1 MYARSLIVAAV
12 TILFAASAT
21 ARPPRVTIDASSTY
35 DDGQNDRS
43 ASVVFDGRLD
53 TSWSEGQAG
62 AGVDE
67 WIEIDFGEFRE
78 ITSVFVW
85 GGEFSG
91 GAKQFAERNRLKVAE
106 LIVTT
111 DGGGQTH
118 TVEFGD
124 RYTHQE
130 VRVNA
135 QVRKTRLVIKEVYEG
150 SIFDNTHIAEIAFD
164 YPARVGEGSAAMSK
178 WKEGKAYET
187 ELAAFEAAL
196 DKAFEECKAGES
208 YSGNFKF
215 LANAA
220 VYGAPFMQQAVLD
233 QVPAGYRGAFLD
245 FDETAIKYLQK
256 LKDVNVIP
264 FLETGVARAM
274 GEDRF
279 WLEDLLKAFRAHEEL
294 ISSRRPTIPNWGVQ
308 GLEPGALNG
317 RGEPLSVDVNSSGL
331 VHVADTANNRVQWY
345 ATDGRLAGGMGR
357 EAGIAWSWF
366 GSEGDPYATGAAP
379 GDGSKEFEQ
388 PVYLAVGNY
397 DVLAVI
403 DSTKRVQTFD
413 EEGNALGDWV
423 IPSEVQILSGRGC
436 ATPIITWWG
445 DHFYFLLGREV
456 WGYQATG
463 EQVIK
468 FETSDEILAGVI
480 LDGRLLVRHVGSEV
494 MEYAVEDGFCQ
505 GKWLRKPVEDDGSE
519 DWDMATDAEDN
530 LYVATDAGWVYV
542 YNKRGKFDRKIQL
555 FTHPKNAMR
564 IAVSPGMETL
574 YVTAEDTVHRVDLSQ

>member
-12 TILFAASAT
+12 TILFAASAA
-21 ARPPRVTIDASSTY
+21 ARPPRVTIEASSAY
-35 DDGQNDRS
+35 DDGQTDRS
-43 ASVVFDGRLD
+43 AEVAFDGRLD

-91 GAKQFAERNRLKVAE
+91 GSKQYGERNRLKVAE

-124 RYTHQE
+124 RYTSQE

-150 SIFDNTHIAEIAFD
+150 SIFDNTHVAEIAFD
-164 YPARVGEGSAAMSK
+164 YPARMGEGAAAMSE
-178 WKEGKAYET
+178 WKEGKAYEA
-187 ELAAFEAAL
+187 ELVAYEEAL
-196 DKAFEECKAGES
+196 DKAFDECKVGEN
-208 YSGNFKF
+208 YSANFKF
-215 LANAA
+215 ISNAA
-220 VYGAPFMQQAVLD
+220 VYGAPYLQAAVLEH
-233 QVPAGYRGAFLD
+233 VPAGYRGAFME
-245 FDETAIKYLQK
+245 FDEVAIKYLQK

-264 FLETGVARAM
+264 YLETGVAKAM

-294 ISSRRPTIPNWGVQ
+294 ISSRRPTIPNWGVS

-317 RGEPLSVDVNSSGL
+317 RGEPLAVDVNSSGL

-379 GDGSKEFEQ
+379 GDGAKEFEQ

-397 DVLAVI
+397 DVVAVI

-413 EEGNALGDWV
+413 EEGNAMGDWV
-423 IPSEVQILSGRGC
+423 IPSDVEILSGRGC
-436 ATPIITWWG
+436 ATPIISWWE
-445 DHFYFLLGREV
+445 DHFFFMLGREV

-468 FETSDEILAGVI
+468 FETSDDILAGVI
-480 LDGRLLVRHVGSEV
+480 LDGRLLVRHEGLDVV
-494 MEYAVEDGFCQ
+494 EYAIEDGFCQ

-542 YNKRGKFDRKIQL
+542 YNKRGKFDRKIQV